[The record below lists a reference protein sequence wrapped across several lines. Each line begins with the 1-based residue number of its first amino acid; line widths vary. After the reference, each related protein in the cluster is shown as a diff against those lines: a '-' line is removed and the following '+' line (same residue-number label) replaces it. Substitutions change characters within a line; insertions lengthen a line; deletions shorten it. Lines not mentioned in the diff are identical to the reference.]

1 MTIRVFL
8 NLSRASWEAYFD
20 EYDSNNNSKWHRFH
34 CNMKYLPLCPI
45 LSTSL
50 GLSISEQ
57 DDNVELSTVEEI
69 FKHLEGTYV
78 AVKKLRPRWV

>member
-1 MTIRVFL
+1 
-8 NLSRASWEAYFD
+8 
-20 EYDSNNNSKWHRFH
+20 
-34 CNMKYLPLCPI
+34 MKYLPLYPI